1 MMTSDQRPATSEQRP
16 ANSDQGPAR
25 GEERLTKSEHASPR
39 LLSALLMASVVAA
52 CDVSVSQEDELGDQ
66 YAAAIAAEGP
76 IVEDSVATAWLSRLG
91 VRLTS
96 VADRENRDWHFYLVN
111 DSTINAFAVPGGHIF
126 VHRGLIDKA
135 ETYSQL
141 AGVLGHEVA
150 HVTLRHSVD
159 QMRSRAK
166 TGIFVTV
173 LCAVVNICSST
184 AAQVAIDVGGKALF
198 AKYSRDDEAQ
208 SDSAAVGYLLAA
220 GINPRGIPQMFE
232 RLAAVRQMN
241 PSALEAWFGS
251 HPLEESRVTRTSA
264 LISGIGSSRL
274 DALPLDEPSFA
285 NFKAHVSDI
294 PTRR

>member
-1 MMTSDQRPATSEQRP
+1 MRASERRRP
-16 ANSDQGPAR
+16 
-25 GEERLTKSEHASPR
+25 K
-39 LLSALLMASVVAA
+39 SALPRPCLLRVLLIAPLVGA

-66 YAAAIAAEGP
+66 YAASIAAQVP
-76 IVEDSVATAWLSRLG
+76 LIEDSAATAWLTRLG

-96 VADRENRDWHFYLVN
+96 VADRENRDWHFYLV
-111 DSTINAFAVPGGHIF
+111 DDGTVNAFAVPGGHIF
-126 VHRGLIDKA
+126 IHRGLIEKA

-141 AGVLGHEVA
+141 AGVMGHEVA

-159 QMRSRAK
+159 QMRSRTR

-173 LCAVVNICSST
+173 ICAVVNLCSST

-232 RLAAVRQMN
+232 RLAAERQVN
-241 PSALEAWFGS
+241 PVG
-251 HPLEESRVTRTSA
+251 P
-264 LISGIGSSRL
+264 GRL
-274 DALPLDEPSFA
+274 VWQSPTGGRQDTAHEHAHNNNRPFA
-285 NFKAHVSDI
+285 PRLHAA
-294 PTRR
+294 